1 MKVTSFSVEWKS
13 KLGQFQSKRMF
24 SKEPLLENYTSYD
37 IRKDIGNGI
46 SKAGEDAFK
55 TMNVE
60 IKKKMVKICLKIKE
74 TV

>member
-1 MKVTSFSVEWKS
+1 
-13 KLGQFQSKRMF
+13 MF